1 MIFKPK
7 IRQPKRRSATEGEG
21 EKGSAADGRSVSTAG
36 GAATATGSAAGM
48 MHRRHPSLPNLA
60 DSRRLRF
67 DLLHRLGIDNSNTS
81 ELVGFRSRLPPG
93 AVGGSSRTGR
103 TSLLG
108 DVASHEVPLKFGEY
122 HIDEDSGPSAWK
134 RFFGLGRA
142 EDEEGDEEG
151 RGGEDEDEDEQD
163 EESKHLQMEVG
174 GEKEEDGGA
183 RDGAAT
189 SEGGGEHSAP
199 TSDVDEGTTTA
210 KMASLEGASAP
221 TISSADPATATAAD
235 SGANSGSGQWNG
247 KKRKRCITFRD
258 HVRVTPI
265 PMRSEYSHR
274 IRDRLWSNRLEL
286 HENAQRNAVEFSS
299 EGWDWRTVTE
309 DEGMYRC
316 SVTGDLIH
324 PVHCQHNYGAEYY

>member
-183 RDGAAT
+183 RDGAARDGAAT
-189 SEGGGEHSAP
+189 SGGGGSIRPPHRMSTKAP
-199 TSDVDEGTTTA
+199 RPPKWRASRARRPLPSRPPTQPRPRPPILAPIPVPVSGTA
-210 KMASLEGASAP
+210 R
-221 TISSADPATATAAD
+221 
-235 SGANSGSGQWNG
+235 SGS
-247 KKRKRCITFRD
+247 
-258 HVRVTPI
+258 V
-265 PMRSEYSHR
+265 
-274 IRDRLWSNRLEL
+274 
-286 HENAQRNAVEFSS
+286 A
-299 EGWDWRTVTE
+299 
-309 DEGMYRC
+309 
-316 SVTGDLIH
+316 
-324 PVHCQHNYGAEYY
+324 

>member
-21 EKGSAADGRSVSTAG
+21 EKGSVADGRSVSTAG

-183 RDGAAT
+183 RDGATAHPRKAVRKVA
-189 SEGGGEHSAP
+189 GGLPG
-199 TSDVDEGTTTA
+199 DGQQDQ
-210 KMASLEGASAP
+210 
-221 TISSADPATATAAD
+221 AA
-235 SGANSGSGQWNG
+235 GRG
-247 KKRKRCITFRD
+247 RRER
-258 HVRVTPI
+258 
-265 PMRSEYSHR
+265 
-274 IRDRLWSNRLEL
+274 
-286 HENAQRNAVEFSS
+286 
-299 EGWDWRTVTE
+299 WR
-309 DEGMYRC
+309 R
-316 SVTGDLIH
+316 
-324 PVHCQHNYGAEYY
+324 